1 MSKSYSTLEA
11 EVADVQSSGSLI
23 RLKAPVVLQWP
34 WENGIALEH
43 GSMRKYLEAGSKDV
57 PLHKEVHALVMV
69 SSEPLFFPSV
79 TIKICTPST
88 EICCSCGQL

>member
-1 MSKSYSTLEA
+1 MSTYSTLEA

-43 GSMRKYLEAGSKDV
+43 GSMTKYFEAGAKDV
-57 PLHKEVHALVMV
+57 PIHNEVHALVMV
-69 SSEPLFFPSV
+69 SLNLLLFHPI
-79 TIKICTPST
+79 TK
-88 EICCSCGQL
+88 